1 MELSV
6 SANRSQLPG
15 LLFDAKSEVSVA
27 GRGTGKS
34 FAIGYKMDHV
44 VRRMPKSVTAIT
56 GVTYGQL
63 LTRTLPSSFKLLNQM
78 GYQKE
83 VNYVIGKRPP
93 SYFKDSYEA
102 LNQFDNIISFSNG
115 TRFAMIS
122 QSESGSGRG
131 ANTDYEILDEA
142 LLIDREQ
149 YNNEVVP
156 TNRGNNEFFGA
167 KSASPVTQHHGYA
180 YFTSMPT
187 TKGGRWILE
196 LADYYLRE
204 RGIRLFDIWNRVVSM
219 QIEMLDVARAYQH
232 AKESGTEAQHREC
245 KAEFVAQ
252 WNEIERLRRQIKPFV
267 SRDGLLF
274 TVSNAFDN
282 LSMLG
287 LSYILNSQEKMPNLI
302 FLVEIMNMYIDKVT
316 DCFYNI
322 DDAKQVYY
330 IGQDATRLTEY
341 AASVNYDWDKL
352 QHHDSSLDRDTD
364 PSLPLEIAFD
374 WGSSIC
380 LMVVDQERH
389 WDFNANVATPGRIC
403 QTQMNEFFVKP
414 DMTNNVMIRE
424 LIGKF
429 VTYYAP
435 HSNKTVY
442 FYKDKYGDHRNP
454 NALNSKTFN
463 ELATEE
469 LQKAGWF
476 VVMKTHKKM
485 EPSYSDRYNLWS
497 VILSETNQAFPLWRI
512 NGDRCRYTLIS
523 MNNARAK
530 TVDKKMVKDKSS
542 ERPDSGVLPEEA
554 THFSDAR
561 DKLIWTKFGER
572 LTNPN
577 GRLYTG
583 VSGFAR
589 R

>member
-1 MELSV
+1 MELNLKG
-6 SANRSQLPG
+6 NRSQLPG
-15 LLFDAKSEVSVA
+15 LLFDARCEVSVA

-34 FAIGYKMDHV
+34 FAIGFKMDHNI
-44 VRRMPKSVTAIT
+44 RRMPRSVTAIT

-78 GYQKE
+78 GYQKD

-93 SYFKDSYEA
+93 SYFRDSYES
-102 LNQFDNIISFSNG
+102 LNKFDNIISFSNG

-156 TNRGNNEFFGA
+156 TNRGNNEFFGS
-167 KSASPVTQHHGYA
+167 KSADPVTQHHGYA

-187 TKGGRWILE
+187 SKSGRWILE
-196 LADYYLRE
+196 LADYYLHE
-204 RGIRLFDIWNRVVSM
+204 RGIRLFDIWNRVVSLH
-219 QIEMLDVARAYQH
+219 IDILDVARAYRH
-232 AKESGTEAQHREC
+232 AREGGSQQLRDEARS
-245 KAEFVAQ
+245 EFVNR
-252 WNEIERLRRQIKPFV
+252 WNEIERLRHQISPFV

-282 LSMLG
+282 LDMLG
-287 LSYILNSQEKMPNLI
+287 ISYILNSQDTMPNLI

-316 DCFYNI
+316 DCFYSIN
-322 DDAKQVYY
+322 DAKQVYY
-330 IGQDATRLTEY
+330 SGLDPQRLSEF
-341 AASVNYDWDKL
+341 AASTNYDWNRL
-352 QHHDSSLDRDTD
+352 QTTDSSLDRDTD

-389 WDFNANVATPGRIC
+389 WDFNANCASPDRIC
-403 QTQMNEFFVKP
+403 QTQVNEFFVKP
-414 DMTNNVMIRE
+414 DTTSTVMIKE

-429 VTYYAP
+429 TAYYAP

-454 NALNSKTFN
+454 ASINSKTFN
-463 ELATEE
+463 ELAEE
-469 LQKAGWF
+469 ALRQAGWH
-476 VVMKTHKKM
+476 VVMRSHRKM

-497 VILSETNQAFPLWRI
+497 VVLSETNPSFPLWRI

-530 TVDKKMVKDKSS
+530 TVDNRLVKDKAS
-542 ERPDSGVLPEEA
+542 ERPDSGILPEEA

-561 DKLIWTKFGER
+561 DKLMWTKYGEH
-572 LTNPN
+572 LTSRRTYS
-577 GRLYTG
+577 GLT
-583 VSGFAR
+583 GFA
-589 R
+589 